1 MERKRLFGQGYEAL
15 LFVVTFFWGTTFV
28 AQSVAMDDMPPFSY
42 VFARFLISGAVLLCI
57 AVCRDMMRN
66 HRKKPKPTYDM
77 RQTILGGIITGVALC
92 AASITQQ
99 IGLMTTTVGEASF
112 ITSFYIILVP
122 VMSVFLGIKANGR
135 LWIGVVISLV
145 GLYFISI
152 EQGLH
157 MSVGNAYVL
166 LCAVLF
172 SIQILTINHFS
183 QNADLLWYAVIE
195 FFVIAAICLV
205 LSLLFEHA
213 TWAQYK
219 AAAIPILYAAIISGA
234 FCYTMQN
241 VCQKHLNPAVASLIM
256 GTEAVFATFS
266 GYLILHESLSLRK
279 LIGCGLVF
287 IAIAIVLT
295 SEKKKACPEG

>member
-1 MERKRLFGQGYEAL
+1 MSSKPVFGKKYEAL
-15 LFVVTFFWGTTFV
+15 LLLVTFFWGTTFV

-42 VFARFLISGAVLLCI
+42 VFARFLISGVILLGI
-57 AVCRDMMRN
+57 ALCRDALRK
-66 HRKKPKPTYDM
+66 HRKKPKPVYDK
-77 RQTILGGIITGVALC
+77 RQTVLGGIVTGVALC

-99 IGLMTTTVGEASF
+99 IGLITTTVGEASF

-122 VMSVFLGIKANGR
+122 VLSIFLGIKANGR

-166 LCAVLF
+166 LCAILF

-183 QNADLLWYAVIE
+183 KNADLLWYAVIE
-195 FFVIAAICLV
+195 FFVIAAISLV

-213 TWAQYK
+213 TWGQYK
-219 AAAIPILYAAIISGA
+219 AAAIPILYAAVISGA
-234 FCYTMQN
+234 FCYSMQN

-256 GTEAVFATFS
+256 GTEAVFATLS
-266 GYLILHESLSLRK
+266 GFLILHETLSLRK
-279 LIGCGLVF
+279 LIGCALVF

-295 SEKKKACPEG
+295 SGKNEPVHEG

>member
-1 MERKRLFGQGYEAL
+1 
-15 LFVVTFFWGTTFV
+15 
-28 AQSVAMDDMPPFSY
+28 
-42 VFARFLISGAVLLCI
+42 
-57 AVCRDMMRN
+57 
-66 HRKKPKPTYDM
+66 M
-77 RQTILGGIITGVALC
+77 RQTVLGGIVTGCALC

-99 IGLMTTTVGEASF
+99 IGLITTTVGEASF
-112 ITSFYIILVP
+112 ITAFYIILVP
-122 VMSVFLGIKANGR
+122 VAGVFLGIKATGR

-157 MSVGNAYVL
+157 ISIGNAYIL

-172 SIQILTINHFS
+172 SVQILTINHFS

-195 FFVIAAICLV
+195 FFVITIISLI
-205 LSLLFEHA
+205 LSWLFEHA

-219 AAAIPILYAAIISGA
+219 AAAIPILYAAIVSGA

-241 VCQKHLNPAVASLIM
+241 VCQKHLDPSVASLIM
-256 GTEAVFATFS
+256 GTEAVFATLS
-266 GYLILHESLSLRK
+266 GFLILHEKLSLRK

-287 IAIAIVLT
+287 IAVTIVLT
-295 SEKKKACPEG
+295 SGKRIKSGGHI